1 VRALQ
6 SPAEEVMK
14 LFALVVLFLLPT
26 LAYATEVPTST
37 APSYESLLVML
48 IATCGAA
55 AVSLVTAGVKK
66 LLPSIPRAAVPI
78 LVAGLGVT
86 AEWGTS
92 YATGGHF
99 SPIVAALLS
108 TGAIYLH
115 EIFTTVRDHGIAKP
129 SDKP

>member
-1 VRALQ
+1 
-6 SPAEEVMK
+6 MK
-14 LFALVVLFLLPT
+14 RYLLSLVVLFLLPT
-26 LAYATEVPTST
+26 LAYATEVPSST

-66 LLPSIPRAAVPI
+66 LLPSIPRALVPV
-78 LVAGLGVT
+78 LVAALGVT

-92 YATGGHF
+92 YATGGNF

-115 EIFTTVRDHGIAKP
+115 EIFTTVRDHGITKP